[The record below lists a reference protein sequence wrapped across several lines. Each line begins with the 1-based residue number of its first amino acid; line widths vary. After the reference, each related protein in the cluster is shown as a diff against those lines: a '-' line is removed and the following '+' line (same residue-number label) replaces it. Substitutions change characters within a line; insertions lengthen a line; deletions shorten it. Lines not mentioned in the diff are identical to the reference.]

1 MNCHCSRANDHSA
14 SRDEQHDASARPC
27 SLLKRGLV
35 CFAQGRVSRRC
46 TTEQHAELVT
56 HELTNADQRI
66 RDGSL
71 LVMLL
76 NIQRWL
82 IVFFVSARR
91 HGGHSL
97 GGAVLSTG
105 AKDDVELVAV
115 VQGHIL
121 CARRDGRPLHVFVL
135 HAFGRVVYS
144 TLVRCSCPQ
153 SCAARTK
160 RHR

>member
-1 MNCHCSRANDHSA
+1 
-14 SRDEQHDASARPC
+14 
-27 SLLKRGLV
+27 LKRGLV
-35 CFAQGRVSRRC
+35 CFAQGHVSRRC

-121 CARRDGRPLHVFVL
+121 SRLCQTRRATVTCLCSACFWTSSLQHPGALQLPP
-135 HAFGRVVYS
+135 VV
-144 TLVRCSCPQ
+144 R
-153 SCAARTK
+153 RT
-160 RHR
+160 H